1 MKQEND
7 MEKEITVSIVTPCY
21 NSEATIRQTIES
33 VLNQTRACKEYFII
47 DGKSSDRTVL
57 IAREYESA
65 FAKKGI
71 GYVVISEKDQG
82 IYDAM
87 NKGIALAT
95 GTLIGIINSDDWYE
109 PEAVETVIETYRK
122 TPFEMMYADLRM
134 FDHGQVRGV
143 KKARLRYGY
152 ITTRDWNHP
161 TTFLT
166 RDMYRQY
173 PFPCHNISDD
183 LDLLLKIRR
192 DGRKVVIV
200 NKVLANYRLGGVSN
214 QRSWR
219 NTMYRAKIKYRIY
232 RDNGYSRLYWIE
244 AYGMEIG
251 KYLLTR

>member
-1 MKQEND
+1 MMRGNN

-21 NSEATIRQTIES
+21 NSESTIRQTIEG
-33 VLNQTRACKEYFII
+33 VLRQTRPCKEYFII
-47 DGKSSDRTVL
+47 DGKSSDRTVE
-57 IAREYESA
+57 IAREYEQA
-65 FAKKGI
+65 FAEKGI
-71 GYVVISEKDQG
+71 RYVILSEKDQG

-95 GTLIGIINSDDWYE
+95 GTIIGIINSDDWYE
-109 PEAVETVIETYRK
+109 PEAVEIVTGIYQK

-134 FDHGQVRGV
+134 IDHGKVRGI

-166 RDMYRQY
+166 REMYQQY
-173 PFPCHNISDD
+173 RYPCHNISDD

-192 DGRKVVIV
+192 DNRKVVIV
-200 NKVLANYRLGGVSN
+200 NQVLANYRLGGVSN
-214 QRSWR
+214 QRSWK

-232 RDNGYSRLYWIE
+232 RDNGYSCLYWIE

-251 KYLLTR
+251 KFLLTR